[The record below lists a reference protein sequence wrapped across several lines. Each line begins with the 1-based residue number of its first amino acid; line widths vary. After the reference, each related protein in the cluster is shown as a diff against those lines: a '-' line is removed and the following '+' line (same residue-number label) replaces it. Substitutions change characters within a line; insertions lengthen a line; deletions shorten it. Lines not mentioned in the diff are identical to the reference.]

1 MLDLTAEPIL
11 EAPANGP
18 ETGALVA
25 FGIGGPTVLEELD
38 EDPASEGGS
47 AAGGDAACLASG
59 LCAPPYRL
67 ADTGRA
73 GRAKKP

>member
-1 MLDLTAEPIL
+1 MLDLAAEPIL
-11 EAPANGP
+11 EAPPNGF
-18 ETGALVA
+18 ETGVLVA

-38 EDPASEGGS
+38 ENPASEGGS
-47 AAGGDAACLASG
+47 AAGDAACLASG
-59 LCAPPYRL
+59 LCAPPYRP